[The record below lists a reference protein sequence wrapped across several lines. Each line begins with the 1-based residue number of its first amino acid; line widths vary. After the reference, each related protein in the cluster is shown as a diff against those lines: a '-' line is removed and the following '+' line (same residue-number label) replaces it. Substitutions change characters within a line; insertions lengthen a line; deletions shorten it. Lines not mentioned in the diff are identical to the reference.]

1 MTWRFPS
8 AAQSQTTHRDTSN
21 KPGKDRKRRNNKAT
35 QTVSA
40 KPQILPRSEPRSE
53 FTSSMH
59 RIGRTENPQQ
69 RARVTLSKTDICWDF
84 TSNNTL
90 NMSDSMMDS
99 YQTSFFSSG
108 WVLFK
113 IICTA
118 AALHDASGT
127 AGQQGCQDQCG
138 HMIIWPDGS
147 LCVTVK
153 ELKFWHSDLLL
164 PLGKWI
170 I

>member
-21 KPGKDRKRRNNKAT
+21 KPGKDGKRRNNKAT

-59 RIGRTENPQQ
+59 RIGRAENPQR

-90 NMSDSMMDS
+90 NMSDSMLNS
-99 YQTSFFSSG
+99 NQTSFFQVGGYYLKSY
-108 WVLFK
+108 VLLLLSTMHLELLDSRGVK
-113 IICTA
+113 INV
-118 AALHDASGT
+118 
-127 AGQQGCQDQCG
+127 
-138 HMIIWPDGS
+138 
-147 LCVTVK
+147 VTWSFDPMEVYVN

-164 PLGKWI
+164 PLRKWI